1 MRVALITTPSTEV
14 VIGCAIRVHERMGPG
29 LFESVYAACLA
40 REMRQA
46 GLQFLEQ
53 VAMSVA
59 YEGTTL
65 GPGFRADFI
74 VENERI
80 VEVKSIEHVLPV
92 HVRQVLTYLRLSG
105 VKKGLLINFN
115 VTLLKNGLKSF
126 VM

>member
-1 MRVALITTPSTEV
+1 
-14 VIGCAIRVHERMGPG
+14 
-29 LFESVYAACLA
+29 
-40 REMRQA
+40 
-46 GLQFLEQ
+46 
-53 VAMSVA
+53 MSVA

>member
-1 MRVALITTPSTEV
+1 
-14 VIGCAIRVHERMGPG
+14 MGPG

-40 REMRQA
+40 LEMRQA

-74 VENERI
+74 VENELI